1 MRCLL
6 FLTTLQG
13 YSPKSER
20 GGSGTCCCPYLFLGQ
35 RSFHENLRSW
45 PCCSQAQHRIAAA
58 HSSVRRT
65 PLVGCRTCMH
75 TYAIFMIVY
84 PPPSRRHLTKGR
96 GFTILLFVSAPSF
109 LLLRRLSVRH
119 HDRRAVHGGWTYD
132 TSRSSHTVCRYTSY
146 PACVH
151 QNKWTGTRRLLWR
164 NNAESNHRQEEE
176 QTTIVLVFHFCRR
189 RYCRCC
195 CRRRGE
201 AGNGCGYDQEEET
214 TMMEFLATET

>member
-119 HDRRAVHGGWTYD
+119 HDRRAVHGGWTY
-132 TSRSSHTVCRYTSY
+132 
-146 PACVH
+146 
-151 QNKWTGTRRLLWR
+151 Q
-164 NNAESNHRQEEE
+164 QEE
-176 QTTIVLVFHFCRR
+176 QPYYVDILAIRLVSTKTNGPARDACCGETMPKAITDRR
-189 RYCRCC
+189 RS
-195 CRRRGE
+195 RRR
-201 AGNGCGYDQEEET
+201 
-214 TMMEFLATET
+214 